1 MLKLLFEKLNSNI
14 LKGIIRE
21 GESMKDSK
29 KKWLYNEDRE
39 WLRNGPEISI
49 KEGLECTGE
58 GKLPSKWDEFQKT
71 FKDDIVKDPDGKL
84 WAILAET
91 DKELNLIG
99 RESRN
104 KIELT
109 QKKSFFYSRP
119 GVYIVKQSKTS
130 VIYGKHRTHYI
141 GEGKNLAQRLRNRS
155 DRREEIFH
163 GGSEVTIIIKC
174 EGKIEE
180 DQFFMHE
187 VRLTCERMISDL
199 IEKKWPSD
207 AVCCNKPSWCFIH
220 KAGVEQVGEVELFV
234 RRLLDNGKISSP
246 KQG

>member
-1 MLKLLFEKLNSNI
+1 MLKLLFEKLNSTI

-21 GESMKDSK
+21 GESMKDSE
-29 KKWLYNEDRE
+29 KKWLYNEERE
-39 WLRNGPEISI
+39 WLINGPKISI
-49 KEGLECTGE
+49 KEGLECRGE
-58 GKLPSKWDEFQKT
+58 GKLLSKWDEFQIT
-71 FKDDIVKDPDGKL
+71 FKEDIVTDTDGKL

-91 DKELNLIG
+91 DEGLKLIG
-99 RESRN
+99 RKSR
-104 KIELT
+104 KEIELT
-109 QKKSFFYSRP
+109 PEKKSFFYSRP

-130 VIYGKHRTHYI
+130 EIYGKQRTHYI

-199 IEKKWPSD
+199 IEEKWQG
-207 AVCCNKPSWCFIH
+207 AECCNKPSWCFIH
-220 KAGVEQVGEVELFV
+220 EAGVTQVGEVELFV
-234 RRLLDNGKISSP
+234 RRLLEDGKISDP
-246 KQG
+246 